1 RGRLAHFW
9 PRGTPKSQIANLKS
23 QNPIAR
29 KRGMMCGM
37 KENQARSNRE
47 ENGDRNRLEV
57 LRVSLLNL
65 HKALV
70 ESERVEYEKTIGK
83 IQSPNHFLQL
93 LTNDPWFA
101 WLSALSQLIVSID
114 EALDAKEPLTRA
126 TVEALITQSHRLLVP
141 TETGDGFSKH
151 YYEALQ

>member
-1 RGRLAHFW
+1 
-9 PRGTPKSQIANLKS
+9 
-23 QNPIAR
+23 
-29 KRGMMCGM
+29 M
-37 KENQARSNRE
+37 KQNQARSNRE
-47 ENGDRNRLEV
+47 ENGDRKRLEI

-101 WLSALSQLIVSID
+101 WLSSLSQLIVSID
-114 EALDAKEPLTRA
+114 EALDAKEPLTSA
-126 TVEALITQSHRLLVP
+126 TVEALITQSQRLLVP

-151 YYEALQ
+151 YYEALQRDPDVVLAHGQLAKLRTSRP